1 MSRMA
6 VIRIMMCLVIA
17 SPGFLLNPAAVSPQT
32 EGLLAKEQ
40 RIDITIQDS
49 DFLFSHPVAPQL
61 GRPTVIILRNQDIIQ
76 HGFTS
81 SILKGAQ
88 VIAEGDGMT
97 AYGKG
102 MEGFYVNPGKTLVLR
117 LTIDQPGRHT
127 FRCDLHPTMKGEVL
141 VLEMTTA

>member
-1 MSRMA
+1 MG
-6 VIRIMMCLVIA
+6 RITLIVMCLVIV
-17 SPGFLLNPAAVSPQT
+17 SQGLILNPATVSSHS
-32 EGLLAKEQ
+32 ESLLAEEQ

-49 DFLFSHPVAPQL
+49 EFLFSHPVAPQL

-81 SILKGAQ
+81 SILKGVQVTAQ
-88 VIAEGDGMT
+88 GDGMT

-102 MEGFYVNPGKTLVLR
+102 LEGFYVNPGKTLVLR
-117 LTIDQPGRHT
+117 LTIDQPGRHS

>member
-1 MSRMA
+1 MA
-6 VIRIMMCLVIA
+6 LIVMFLVIV
-17 SPGFLLNPAAVSPQT
+17 SPGFMLNPPTVSPHSDS
-32 EGLLAKEQ
+32 LFAKEQ

-49 DFLFSHPVAPQL
+49 EFLFSHPVAPQL
-61 GRPTVIILRNQDIIQ
+61 GRPTVIILRNQDIVQ

-81 SILKGAQ
+81 SILKGVQVRAQ
-88 VIAEGDGMT
+88 GEGMA

-102 MEGFYVNPGKTLVLR
+102 LEGFYVNPGKTLVLR
-117 LTIDQPGRHT
+117 LTIDQPGRHS